1 MQHTMTDTTRPPFVP
16 QIRLYQNWLAE
27 QRGLRFDS
35 YDALW
40 RWTTTETEA
49 FWQSIW
55 DYFGLQSPTP
65 HTAVLEK
72 NVMPCASWFPGAQV
86 NYAQQVFRHAG
97 PAHAAGFP
105 AIVGCNEKGRCLELS
120 WPELRR
126 QVASLALHLM
136 DQGVKPGDRVAVYL
150 PNIPETMVAFLAT
163 ISIGGVWSVCAPDM
177 GTNAVLDRFRQIEP
191 RVLIACDGV
200 TYGGRDF
207 DRLGVVGELRAA
219 LPTVGHVILHTNLA
233 DGDIARQA
241 ALTAA
246 APCVSFEAATARGD
260 AAVAAFEPMW
270 LPFDHPLWIVY
281 SSGTTGMPK
290 PIVHGHGGTI
300 VVGLAM
306 KVLHNDVGCS
316 YDPNSWGERY
326 HWYSSTGW
334 VMWNAQTSGLLN
346 GTTCVIYDGNPGGS
360 KDKPDWTT
368 LWRFAAVQGVSFFG
382 AGAAF
387 FANCL
392 KAGVDLSTCGDLS
405 RVRALGTTG
414 SPLSED
420 AQNWGTEQ
428 FRKLHRQTQG
438 DRFTAGPPQGE
449 SAPSGGSGPREAGER
464 GDDVGRHDPAPGRPK
479 PDQPPRGATTR
490 EAAERGDDVGRHDPA
505 PGRPKPDQ
513 PPRGATTREAAECG
527 GDIWWCNISGG
538 TDFAGAFI
546 GGNRELPQIPGRM
559 QCRMIGSAVES
570 WDEQGQPVTDA
581 VGELVCTQPIP
592 SMPLYFVGDV
602 DNQRL
607 LGSYF
612 DMYPAG
618 HGRKPGGGDLDASAG
633 AVWRHGDWLR
643 IYPDGS
649 CVIYGRSDATINRHG
664 LRMGTSELYS
674 AVEAL
679 PEVMDSMVVDLEYL
693 GKESYMPL
701 FVVLR
706 EGVGFDDALKA
717 RINNAI
723 RTALSPRFLPNAIF
737 QVAEIPRTLSGKKQ
751 ELPIKKLLLGQPI
764 EKVINKEAMANPG
777 CLDWYVAFAR
787 ERALAHPG

>member
-55 DYFGLQSPTP
+55 DYFDLQSPTP

-241 ALTAA
+241 ALAAA

>member
-1 MQHTMTDTTRPPFVP
+1 MSPSTDRQPPFVP
-16 QIRLYQNWLAE
+16 QIRRYQNWLTE
-27 QRGLRFDS
+27 HRGLSFDS

-40 RWTTTETEA
+40 RWSTTDIEG
-49 FWQSIW
+49 FWQSVW
-55 DYFGLQSPTP
+55 DYFDLQSPTP

-72 NVMPCASWFPGAQV
+72 NVMPGANWFPGAQV
-86 NYAQQVFRHAG
+86 NYAQQVFRHVDA
-97 PAHAAGFP
+97 AHAAGFP
-105 AIVGCNEKGRCLELS
+105 AVIGCNEKGQRVELS
-120 WPELRR
+120 WPELKR
-126 QVASLALHLM
+126 QVGALALHLQA
-136 DQGVKPGDRVAVYL
+136 QGVKPGDRVAVYL
-150 PNIPETMVAFLAT
+150 PNIAETMVAFLAT
-163 ISIGGVWSVCAPDM
+163 VSVGGVWSVCAPDM
-177 GTNAVLDRFRQIEP
+177 GTNAVLDRFKQIEP
-191 RVLIACDGV
+191 KVLIACDGV
-200 TYGGRDF
+200 SYGGRDF
-207 DRLGVVGELRAA
+207 DRLGVVAEMRAA
-219 LPTVGHVILHTNLA
+219 LPTVKHLIMHTNLA
-233 DGDIARQA
+233 EGEAAREA
-241 ALTAA
+241 ALAAA
-246 APCVSFEAATARGD
+246 APCASFAAVTARDD
-260 AAVAAFEPMW
+260 AAVAAFEPLW

-290 PIVHGHGGTI
+290 PIVHGHGGT
-300 VVGLAM
+300 VLVGLAM

-316 YDPNSWGERY
+316 YHPNSWGERY

-346 GTTCVIYDGNPGGS
+346 GVTCVIYDGNPGGS
-360 KDKPDWTT
+360 KDNPDWTT
-368 LWRFAAVQGVSFFG
+368 LWRFAAEQGVTFFG

-392 KAGVDLSTCGDLS
+392 KADVDLAQCGDLS

-420 AQNWGTEQ
+420 AQNWGTQQ
-428 FRKLHRQTQG
+428 FRKLHALSG
-438 DRFTAGPPQGE
+438 KDGFTAGPPQGE

-464 GDDVGRHDPAPGRPK
+464 G
-479 PDQPPRGATTR
+479 
-490 EAAERGDDVGRHDPA
+490 
-505 PGRPKPDQ
+505 
-513 PPRGATTREAAECG
+513 

-546 GGNRELPQIPGRM
+546 GANRELPQIPGRM
-559 QCRMIGSAVES
+559 QCRMIGSAVEA
-570 WDEQGQPVTDA
+570 WDEQGQPVIDA
-581 VGELVCTQPIP
+581 VGELVCAQPIP
-592 SMPLYFVGDV
+592 SMPLYFVGDT

-607 LGSYF
+607 IGSYF

-618 HGRKPGGGDLDASAG
+618 HGRKPGGGDLGQEAG
-633 AVWRHGDWLR
+633 AAWRHGDWLR

-679 PEVMDSMVVDLEYL
+679 PEVLDSMVVDLEFL
-693 GKESYMPL
+693 GRESYMPL

-706 EGVGFDDALKA
+706 EGVALDSAITAK
-717 RINNAI
+717 INGAI

-737 QVAEIPRTLSGKKQ
+737 SVAEIPRTLSGKKQ

-777 CLDWYVAFAR
+777 CLDWYVAFAQ
-787 ERALAHPG
+787 ERAQQHPASA